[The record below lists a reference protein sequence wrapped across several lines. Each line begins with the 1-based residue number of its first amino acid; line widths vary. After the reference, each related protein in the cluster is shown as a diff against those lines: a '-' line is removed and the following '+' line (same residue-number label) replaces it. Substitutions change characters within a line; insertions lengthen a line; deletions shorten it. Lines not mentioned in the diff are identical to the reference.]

1 MSPGRQTVPSAK
13 YFFRHAPNNVYITEL
28 EGSAQDF
35 CGWQAAVAYVIPFDC
50 PATRMD
56 SQTAELFL
64 DLLRAKDR
72 DRAQAALLG
81 LGVIRK
87 EDDPVL
93 PGEVSIARLRTIL
106 TGLCACFRLRK
117 RYKGFRYLGTCKIFC
132 TMGTCPHEL
141 YARFLDCDSEVTTA
155 CLSEWNQ
162 LQDPESIVAENA
174 QPSAPLGSLRE
185 HIPAVPP
192 ASALCT
198 LQFLVERAKARA
210 EKRVEATSTK
220 RKAVAALLES
230 PITKRK
236 NSRSTLADCELPR
249 NKFLRKLAENLA
261 SPDFSVRLGVAL
273 TCMHE
278 NVSSAEAKQYGLD
291 RKLKTFLGQGKCLP
305 LGIAIRRLL
314 ASWAASQLALLLH
327 LLIFTLKWLG
337 VYVPSTILVLI
348 GVFSA
353 VKHNKAE
360 SR

>member
-1 MSPGRQTVPSAK
+1 MLNGDQRIWCNSQLYMSPGRQTVPSAK

-35 CGWQAAVAYVIPFDC
+35 CGWQAAIAYVIPFDC

-56 SQTAELFL
+56 SQPAVNFL
-64 DLLRAKDR
+64 DLLRANDR
-72 DRAQAALLG
+72 DTAQVALLG

-93 PGEVSIARLRTIL
+93 PGELSIARLRTIL

-162 LQDPESIVAENA
+162 LQDPESIVAESA
-174 QPSAPLGSLRE
+174 QPSVPLGSLRE

-192 ASALCT
+192 ASALYT

-230 PITKRK
+230 PTAKRK

-291 RKLKTFLGQGKCLP
+291 RKLTTLLGQGKCLP
-305 LGIAIRRLL
+305 LMMADRRIL
-314 ASWAASQLALLLH
+314 AS
-327 LLIFTLKWLG
+327 
-337 VYVPSTILVLI
+337 
-348 GVFSA
+348 
-353 VKHNKAE
+353 
-360 SR
+360 